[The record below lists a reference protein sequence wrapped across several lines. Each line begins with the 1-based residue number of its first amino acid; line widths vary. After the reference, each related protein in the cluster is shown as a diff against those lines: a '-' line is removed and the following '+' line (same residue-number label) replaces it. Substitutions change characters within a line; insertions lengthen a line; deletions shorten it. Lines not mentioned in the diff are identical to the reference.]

1 MGALLVPVLLVP
13 ARSGC
18 AKESKKN
25 ENAGFAWAAVK
36 GDSKE
41 QQEGQQCMAESVLPS
56 LSIDLKPIVKNRR

>member
-41 QQEGQQCMAESVLPS
+41 QQ
-56 LSIDLKPIVKNRR
+56 